1 MRGFAG
7 RLARAATPFGLLA
20 FWGGLWLA
28 AERYPSEFDWR
39 YMTISNL
46 VSAAGN
52 PAGHF
57 WASLG
62 IAACGIG
69 ILSWTAPWNWGRKPQ
84 NGPSPQIAIWA
95 LRAGILCMAGAAVV
109 PQSVLRIPK
118 GHEILALLAF
128 FGLCLAIVQ
137 LTYQA
142 AARRGPDTFGQRV
155 DGSRLFASIVA
166 GTALLPVA
174 LAALVQLYVEV
185 ALPKLHWVGLKWRD
199 EGVPV
204 YLSFAFWE
212 WVTCA
217 IFSSYLLALSRL
229 IRGRR
234 AAGVSAVT
242 ECTVR
247 QI

>member
-1 MRGFAG
+1 MNSFAR
-7 RLARAATPFGLLA
+7 RLAGAATPIGLLA

-28 AERYPSEFDWR
+28 AKRYPSEFDWR

-52 PAGHF
+52 PAGHW

-69 ILSWTAPWNWGRKPQ
+69 IWCWAAQWHRGGKPHD
-84 NGPSPQIAIWA
+84 GPPPPIAIWA
-95 LRAGILCMAGAAVV
+95 LRAGILCMACAAAV
-109 PQSVLRIPK
+109 PQSVLRVPK

-142 AARRGPDTFGQRV
+142 VARRGPDTFGQGAGGVR
-155 DGSRLFASIVA
+155 RFAGIVA
-166 GTALLPVA
+166 GAALLPVV
-174 LAALVQLYVEV
+174 LAALAQLYVDV
-185 ALPKLHWVGLKWRD
+185 SLPQLHWVGLEWRD
-199 EGVPV
+199 AGIPV

-217 IFSSYLLALSRL
+217 VFSGYLLVLPRF
-229 IRGRR
+229 IGGR
-234 AAGVSAVT
+234 
-242 ECTVR
+242 
-247 QI
+247 